1 MTDILIG
8 TPGSVQRDLATKTN
22 RVSGSAPVPAS
33 QLSDYAARVDVAEL
47 AYELWQERGR
57 PNGSLKPIGWKR
69 NKGSEN
75 APTIKLRL
83 SFCDELITPVDCG
96 PIRQSPWRRSPTAR
110 AESVNRPPASRCG
123 ACTMFARD
131 VGTTLRMRDN
141 SSANAW
147 SLARDFR
154 LH

>member
-57 PNGSLKPIGWKR
+57 PNGSAETDWLEAEQR
-69 NKGSEN
+69 VRE
-75 APTIKLRL
+75 
-83 SFCDELITPVDCG
+83 
-96 PIRQSPWRRSPTAR
+96 R
-110 AESVNRPPASRCG
+110 A
-123 ACTMFARD
+123 
-131 VGTTLRMRDN
+131 
-141 SSANAW
+141 
-147 SLARDFR
+147 
-154 LH
+154 HH